1 MVCLYTVLSYTT
13 LRDTTEDVGI
23 WKTVDGTGHALNY
36 DRNVPVASL
45 EDDYSPGT
53 YYVEVG
59 TRYSSSGN
67 TGSYKLSL
75 KRM

>member
-1 MVCLYTVLSYTT
+1 MAQAM
-13 LRDTTEDVGI
+13 
-23 WKTVDGTGHALNY
+23 HLNY

-75 KRM
+75 ERM

>member
-1 MVCLYTVLSYTT
+1 MSAYGRPWMARVM
-13 LRDTTEDVGI
+13 
-23 WKTVDGTGHALNY
+23 HLNY

-45 EDDYSPGT
+45 EDEYSPGN